1 MNRTLLA
8 VSIAILALPAC
19 TSAMNSALPPGRMN
33 EAGTIRP
40 CHRDHRDAQACGNAI
55 FNQTVIAQIHTGQT
69 LTDVRA
75 IMRHEAERR
84 TVDGSNESWGYI
96 TNYNDKVMTW
106 IAFPDP
112 KGSAVTQHAW
122 VRDLLVVTET
132 SRERRIP
139 WVYFGSSSS
148 APSPAGS
155 PAG

>member
-1 MNRTLLA
+1 MKK
-8 VSIAILALPAC
+8 VILAISAAVLTLAGC
-19 TSAMNSALPPGRMN
+19 TTAMNNALPPGRMN

-55 FNQTVIAQIHTGQT
+55 FNHGVIASIHTGQT

-106 IAFPDP
+106 IAFTDR
-112 KGSAVTQHAW
+112 KVTSVSQQPW
-122 VRDLLVVTET
+122 VRD
-132 SRERRIP
+132 
-139 WVYFGSSSS
+139 
-148 APSPAGS
+148 
-155 PAG
+155 